1 MREVN
6 IRSRRGGLSLAA
18 LVGLQLLSLVP
29 LAAGSRPAALTIPSG
44 TDIPV
49 TIDENIALKQD
60 QIGKTFSAHV
70 TRDVLVNGAV
80 AIPAGAPAQVALVK
94 SQDTP
99 GAASFRLARV
109 SIGGSMRSVRTD
121 VAHADQ
127 SKSGMSTGKKAG
139 IGAAAGAV
147 IGLVTGGG
155 GGLLKGAAVGAGGG
169 LAWGLLTKGTNEVK
183 ANTPVAFALSN
194 AVRIP

>member
-1 MREVN
+1 MQEMN
-6 IRSRRGGLSLAA
+6 LLSRARGISHAA
-18 LVGLQLLSLVP
+18 LVGFQLLGGTTLIG
-29 LAAGSRPAALTIPSG
+29 AAALTIPSG

-49 TIDENIALKQD
+49 TIDENIAVKQD
-60 QIGKTFSAHV
+60 QIGKTFPAHI
-70 TRDVLVNGAV
+70 TRNVLVNGAV
-80 AIPAGAPAQVALVK
+80 AIPAGAPAQVTLVESK
-94 SQDTP
+94 DTP
-99 GAASFRLARV
+99 GAASFQLQRV

-127 SKSGMSTGKKAG
+127 SKSGMSTGKKTG

-169 LAWGLLTKGTNEVK
+169 LAWGLLSKGSNEVK
-183 ANTPVAFALSN
+183 AKTPLAFALIS
-194 AVRIP
+194 AVRVP